1 MPIDQSV
8 QSRNRS
14 GPQPN
19 PFGPVQKL
27 KFLAQGAKVPAMSR
41 AELAVLIVLAD
52 MANSNTGIAW
62 PSFATLAER
71 AGVSG
76 RHAKTAIKNLI
87 ARGFIEVTE
96 QGNRIKSNRYKINL
110 RAGGSDLGNTTQP
123 SDLQSTRVVNS
134 SVRGSDVECPDVV
147 IPSSPESIHPS
158 EHKASEGWDRS
169 QADGGAPNASPSR
182 ARQPDP
188 RKDQF
193 PEFWEAIGHR
203 ATVSESEQAIREFLC
218 EGTEYDEIVDGGR
231 RWAAYNTATGGRRKA
246 SPVQWLLKEK
256 WRDDWTVPQS
266 RRESTKAPD
275 PRPDPVAN
283 ADIPSKDELHDMIIT
298 GQDVSA
304 YQTSEYNVW
313 TSRHSLFHR
322 AWLRAFGKQNDHFD
336 KCPECHDVLDFLG
349 DEDVDVGCEVWHQ
362 LHRDA
367 DAAKEA
373 DSEWLLANPA
383 PKRWRT

>member
-1 MPIDQSV
+1 MPIDQSD
-8 QSRNRS
+8 QSKNRS
-14 GPQPN
+14 GPEPN

-27 KFLAQGAKVPAMSR
+27 KFLAQGAKAPAMSR

-52 MANSNTGIAW
+52 MANSSTGIAW

-96 QGNRIKSNRYKINL
+96 QGNRIRSNRYKINL
-110 RAGGSDLGNTTQP
+110 SAGGSDLGNTTQP

-134 SVRGSDVECPDVV
+134 SVRGSDLECPDVV

-169 QADGGAPNASPSR
+169 QADGGAPNASPLGASR
-182 ARQPDP
+182 ARQPDS

-203 ATVSESEQAIREFLC
+203 ATVAESEQAIREFLS

-246 SPVQWLLKEK
+246 RPVQWLLKEK
-256 WRDDWTVPQS
+256 
-266 RRESTKAPD
+266 
-275 PRPDPVAN
+275 
-283 ADIPSKDELHDMIIT
+283 
-298 GQDVSA
+298 
-304 YQTSEYNVW
+304 
-313 TSRHSLFHR
+313 
-322 AWLRAFGKQNDHFD
+322 
-336 KCPECHDVLDFLG
+336 
-349 DEDVDVGCEVWHQ
+349 
-362 LHRDA
+362 
-367 DAAKEA
+367 
-373 DSEWLLANPA
+373 
-383 PKRWRT
+383 